1 MINIK
6 EKYEV
11 HRYVGVP
18 VETNSSGQYIIKK
31 DDNGNYKFHNW
42 RTGKHTKGNFKK
54 LGQVFLTENNMM
66 VAVIA
71 VYDVK
76 FNHRHEYTP
85 LQRFTS
91 EYVDKDLIIGLKKEL
106 NA

>member
-1 MINIK
+1 MTMVIINF
-6 EKYEV
+6 
-11 HRYVGVP
+11 
-18 VETNSSGQYIIKK
+18 IIGEPENILKVIL
-31 DDNGNYKFHNW
+31 
-42 RTGKHTKGNFKK
+42 KK

>member
-1 MINIK
+1 
-6 EKYEV
+6 
-11 HRYVGVP
+11 
-18 VETNSSGQYIIKK
+18 
-31 DDNGNYKFHNW
+31 
-42 RTGKHTKGNFKK
+42 
-54 LGQVFLTENNMM
+54 M

-91 EYVDKDLIIGLKKEL
+91 EYVDKDLIIGLKKRTECL
-106 NA
+106 KQSVPFIGVSI